1 MTRSRAVWIFLAL
14 LTAIRLALL
23 GSSELTG
30 DEAHYWMWSQRLAPS
45 YFSKGPGIALVIRG
59 GTALFGDSEFGV
71 RFWSPILAA
80 GTSILLF
87 YFARRL
93 FSETTAFW
101 TVIALN
107 VTPIFNIGSFVMTID
122 PLSIFFW
129 VAAMFVFWLAVEKT
143 PDFTLWW
150 PLAGLCVGLGFL
162 CKYTNALEL
171 VSIALVLALAPRLRR
186 EWKRPGIYALLSVFA
201 LCTLP
206 PIIWNAQ
213 HDWITLAHLR
223 ARGSLDEAPGFH
235 PLETLAYLGEHFVT
249 YSPLLFGGL
258 IIAVVAN
265 RRRFRQQFKVL
276 FLVWFGLPV
285 FLFYLLLS
293 LNKAA
298 APNWDGLA
306 FLSLG
311 VLAVSYW
318 RERIE
323 GRASLKYGAAAAL
336 LLALGMSALALD
348 SDLLRTFGV
357 NVARRDP
364 SDRMRGWKAAAAT
377 VETLRRE
384 VEAATGTRPFV
395 IADERDRASEFSFYF
410 RDKRAEG
417 PGHPLVYIPE
427 SQDIVNQF
435 SFWPRY
441 DEFVP
446 LSPGS
451 SRPDGEVYT
460 EENGVNPFLGRTAL
474 YVQAN
479 GKERVPHN
487 IRVAFE
493 SATPLATIEVQRFG
507 RVLRELRVFVCRNY
521 RTLPL

>member
-213 HDWITLAHLR
+213 HDWITIAHLR
-223 ARGSLDEAPGFH
+223 ARGSLDETPGFH
-235 PLETLAYLGEHFVT
+235 PLETLVYLGEHFVT

-258 IIAVVAN
+258 IIAVIAN

-318 RERIE
+318 REQIE
-323 GRASLKYGAAAAL
+323 ARAGLKYWAAVAL

-364 SDRMRGWKAAAAT
+364 SDRMRGWRAAAA
-377 VETLRRE
+377 
-384 VEAATGTRPFV
+384 
-395 IADERDRASEFSFYF
+395 
-410 RDKRAEG
+410 
-417 PGHPLVYIPE
+417 
-427 SQDIVNQF
+427 
-435 SFWPRY
+435 
-441 DEFVP
+441 
-446 LSPGS
+446 
-451 SRPDGEVYT
+451 
-460 EENGVNPFLGRTAL
+460 
-474 YVQAN
+474 
-479 GKERVPHN
+479 
-487 IRVAFE
+487 
-493 SATPLATIEVQRFG
+493 
-507 RVLRELRVFVCRNY
+507 
-521 RTLPL
+521 